1 MKLNEKGA
9 KKNGKKYVMQIQKET
24 KRQSNKY
31 EIETTFSPC
40 CRLRTI
46 KDEKDQLHPGVLE
59 K

>member
-1 MKLNEKGA
+1 MKLIEKGA
-9 KKNGKKYVMQIQKET
+9 KKKMVENMLCKFKKRQ

-31 EIETTFSPC
+31 EIETTPC

>member
-1 MKLNEKGA
+1 MKLIEKGA

-31 EIETTFSPC
+31 EIETTPC

-46 KDEKDQLHPGVLE
+46 KDEKDQLNHGVLE

>member
-1 MKLNEKGA
+1 MKLIEKGA

-31 EIETTFSPC
+31 EIETTPC

-46 KDEKDQLHPGVLE
+46 KDEKDQLHHGVLE